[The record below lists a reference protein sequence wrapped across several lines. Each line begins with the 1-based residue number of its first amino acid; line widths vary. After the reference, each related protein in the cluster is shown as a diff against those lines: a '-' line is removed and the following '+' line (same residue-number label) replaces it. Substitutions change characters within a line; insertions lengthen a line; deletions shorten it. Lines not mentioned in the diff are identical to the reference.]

1 MTQPTRW
8 AERRRG
14 RRGEPLPSDHPLWH
28 LPNVILTPH
37 VAGFGSDTDAARE
50 AIIVENARRFV
61 HGEPFRYVID
71 KTLRY

>member
-1 MTQPTRW
+1 M
-8 AERRRG
+8 
-14 RRGEPLPSDHPLWH
+14 WH

-61 HGEPFRYVID
+61 HGEPLRYVID